1 MSGWNTQRRF
11 WTEVTVV
18 PEGEGFGIRLDAR
31 EIRTPA
37 KAALVVPTRA
47 FAEAIA
53 EEWRAITE
61 KIEPDRLP
69 LTKAANTAIDRVSR
83 HREAVI
89 DAIAAYGDTD
99 LLCYRADEPEGL
111 RARQDAVWQPWLD
124 WAEKTFGAALWPIEG
139 VMHHA
144 QDPSSLAALRHEVT
158 RHDALGLTALYDL
171 VTLSGSLVLGL
182 AVARGALP
190 AADAWTISRLDE
202 IWQSEQWG
210 VDHEAERSAAVR
222 GAAFL
227 NAETV
232 LGLLGTGPARS
243 TSN

>member
-1 MSGWNTQRRF
+1 MSGWNTRRRF
-11 WTEVTVV
+11 WSEVHVV
-18 PEGEGFGIRLDAR
+18 PEGEGYGVRLDAR

-47 FAEAIA
+47 FAEALA
-53 EEWRAITE
+53 EEWRAIGE
-61 KIEPDRLP
+61 QIEPDRLP

-99 LLCYRADEPEGL
+99 LLCYRADEPESL
-111 RARQDAVWQPWLD
+111 RARQDAAWQPWLD
-124 WAEKTFGAALWPIEG
+124 WAETTLGAALWPIEG
-139 VMHHA
+139 VMHRA
-144 QDPSSLAALRHEVT
+144 QDPSSLAALRHEIA
-158 RHDALGLTALYDL
+158 RHDALGLTALHDL

-190 AADAWTISRLDE
+190 AAEAWTISRLDE

-210 VDHEAERSAAVR
+210 VDYEAEQAAAVR
-222 GAAFL
+222 EAAFL
-227 NAETV
+227 NAETI
-232 LGLLGTGPARS
+232 LELLGADDARS
-243 TSN
+243 ARD